1 MCFLW
6 QGILLFLFGVVLVS
20 SNTVYVENKCG
31 NGYPVVLRGA
41 YGVIIDQG
49 YINAG
54 QTWSHYFDANNCRS
68 CNIGINTGGTLLA
81 ECNSHLKIIEYFNSI
96 YL

>member
-1 MCFLW
+1 MRLLW
-6 QGILLFLFGVVLVS
+6 QVILSFLVSAGLIS

-41 YGVIIDQG
+41 WGVVIDQG

-54 QTWSHYFDANNCRS
+54 ESWSHYFDANNCRS
-68 CNIGINTGGTLLA
+68 CNIGINTGSTLLA
-81 ECNSHLKIIEYFNSI
+81 ECKCHRNN
-96 YL
+96 